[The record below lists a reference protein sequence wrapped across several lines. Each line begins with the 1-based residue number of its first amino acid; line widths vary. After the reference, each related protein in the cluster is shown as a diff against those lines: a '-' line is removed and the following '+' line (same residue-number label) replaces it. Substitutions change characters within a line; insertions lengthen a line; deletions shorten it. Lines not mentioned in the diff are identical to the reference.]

1 MFHVLPLTL
10 VTCPA
15 SQKIMFLI
23 YKMLLHSSTFDCS
36 WSQPEYY
43 DLARLLTYKINH
55 HTYSSAW
62 GVWWGWQKW
71 GRLVSASRKK
81 LTHYW
86 PVWCE
91 RELVHM
97 IVETGKYKISG
108 TGQQGTQGGVDVK
121 TCINSTGISFCKNPP
136 VFNVLR
142 TWPYISVLT
151 CNDEM

>member
-1 MFHVLPLTL
+1 MILISSIKVMLISSIKCCFTAACLTVVGASLSTMTLSGCWHIRLTITPTQVPGGYDGDDRNGEGWSLPPGGKTIL
-10 VTCPA
+10 
-15 SQKIMFLI
+15 
-23 YKMLLHSSTFDCS
+23 
-36 WSQPEYY
+36 
-43 DLARLLTYKINH
+43 
-55 HTYSSAW
+55 
-62 GVWWGWQKW
+62 
-71 GRLVSASRKK
+71 RKK

-108 TGQQGTQGGVDVK
+108 TGQLGTQGGVDVK